1 ADSAVELRALLKG
14 ADAPEVMAGA
24 EGMHAVATCADADM
38 VVAAISGAA
47 GLLPTLS
54 AVQAGKT
61 IALANKE
68 ALVMAGELITGEA
81 RRHNCTI
88 IPVDSEHSALYQL
101 LQGHPAHTVRSIILT
116 ASGGPFLNYTR
127 DELQDVT
134 PGEALQHPR
143 WKMGHKVTTDSAT
156 LMNKGLEIIEA
167 HWFFGFPAEQI
178 KVVIHPQSIIHSMV
192 EFVDGTVF
200 AQLAEPDMQAPIAY
214 ALSCPERLR
223 DIVAPLDF
231 ARLGSLTFSAP
242 DLEKFPNLQLAYD
255 ALEEGG
261 LMPCVMNAANE
272 VAVNKFHDGTMRF
285 SAIPLLTGKV
295 MKQFC
300 NNRAATLENILWADQ
315 WARDASERMLPDV
328 RQ

>member
-1 ADSAVELRALLKG
+1 
-14 ADAPEVMAGA
+14 
-24 EGMHAVATCADADM
+24 
-38 VVAAISGAA
+38 
-47 GLLPTLS
+47 
-54 AVQAGKT
+54 
-61 IALANKE
+61 
-68 ALVMAGELITGEA
+68 
-81 RRHNCTI
+81 
-88 IPVDSEHSALYQL
+88 
-101 LQGHPAHTVRSIILT
+101 
-116 ASGGPFLNYTR
+116 
-127 DELQDVT
+127 
-134 PGEALQHPR
+134 
-143 WKMGHKVTTDSAT
+143 
-156 LMNKGLEIIEA
+156 
-167 HWFFGFPAEQI
+167 
-178 KVVIHPQSIIHSMV
+178 MV